1 MNEYDIERL
10 IGLTK
15 DIIES
20 KEPNKLQMI
29 CEILKEKV
37 DHYDW
42 VGFYLVDDR
51 DNRMLVLGPFSG
63 DATEHV
69 RIPFGRGICGQA
81 AETGKLFL
89 IQDVTSEDNYLS
101 CGSNVRSEIVL
112 PIYSNGTIVGEL
124 DIDSHQYSPFDNN
137 DEKLLERICI
147 MVADL
152 F

>member
-1 MNEYDIERL
+1 MNEHDIERL
-10 IGLTK
+10 IGLAK
-15 DIIES
+15 GIIES
-20 KEPNKLQMI
+20 KKPNKLQMI
-29 CEILKEKV
+29 CEMLKEKV

-112 PIYSNGTIVGEL
+112 PIYSNGTIVAEL

-137 DEKLLERICI
+137 DEKLLERICV